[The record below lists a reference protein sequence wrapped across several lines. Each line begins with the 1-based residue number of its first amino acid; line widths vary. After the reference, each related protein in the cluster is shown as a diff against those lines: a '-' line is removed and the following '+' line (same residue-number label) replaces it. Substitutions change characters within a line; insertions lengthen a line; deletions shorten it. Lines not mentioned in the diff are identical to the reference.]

1 MQNTESTKK
10 RSVVLNTNTII
21 GGIWQEESRR
31 RKNKRYTVQEER
43 LDFLKRRGTRRLIG
57 TNISGSIEKNIEK
70 RSEQG
75 TAGIITRTEKKGWR
89 RGANTE
95 SGKGERKMKCSNCY
109 KEIERPQMIYKYQG
123 EVFCSPD
130 CLGEYLRKKAWD
142 DVEEEWFD
150 TEENMKQLAMEE
162 NAEW

>member
-1 MQNTESTKK
+1 MQNTESTK
-10 RSVVLNTNTII
+10 RRNAVLNTNTII

-31 RKNKRYTVQEER
+31 RKSKRYTVQEER

-70 RSEQG
+70 KSEPE

-130 CLGEYLRKKAWD
+130 CLGEYLREKAWD

>member
-1 MQNTESTKK
+1 
-10 RSVVLNTNTII
+10 
-21 GGIWQEESRR
+21 
-31 RKNKRYTVQEER
+31 
-43 LDFLKRRGTRRLIG
+43 
-57 TNISGSIEKNIEK
+57 
-70 RSEQG
+70 
-75 TAGIITRTEKKGWR
+75 
-89 RGANTE
+89 
-95 SGKGERKMKCSNCY
+95 
-109 KEIERPQMIYKYQG
+109 MIYKYQG